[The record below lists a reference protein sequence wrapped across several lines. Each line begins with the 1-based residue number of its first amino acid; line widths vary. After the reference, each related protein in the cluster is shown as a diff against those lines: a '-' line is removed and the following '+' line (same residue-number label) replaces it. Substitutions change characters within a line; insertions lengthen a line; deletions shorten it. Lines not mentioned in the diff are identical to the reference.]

1 MASQSFPYRLR
12 FLAAMLGFALLGA
25 AEPASARPLERH
37 EDQLRAAL
45 ESFTATLKTETEKL
59 AGRAAEAA
67 EEAEQTFG
75 KAAGRMATE
84 IETFARALSEQK
96 GTLGT
101 LGRELSAQ
109 LEAWKDEELDA
120 WRDAMG
126 ESWFKMHH
134 AMIDLLGRLNDW
146 LRVQS
151 EPEANPEI
159 PV

>member
-1 MASQSFPYRLR
+1 MASQSFPYRMR

-25 AEPASARPLERH
+25 AESASARPLERQ

-45 ESFTATLKTETEKL
+45 ESFTTTLKTETERL

-67 EEAEQTFG
+67 QEAEQTFG
-75 KAAGRMATE
+75 KAAGRMAAE
-84 IETFARALSEQK
+84 VETFVRALSERK
-96 GTLGT
+96 DTLGT
-101 LGRELSAQ
+101 LGREWSAQ
-109 LEAWKDEELDA
+109 LEAWKDKELDA
-120 WRDAMG
+120 WRDTMG

-134 AMIDLLGRLNDW
+134 SMIELLGRLNDW

-151 EPEANPEI
+151 EPETNSEI

>member
-1 MASQSFPYRLR
+1 MASHSFPYRLR
-12 FLAAMLGFALLGA
+12 FLAAMLGFALLVA
-25 AEPASARPLERH
+25 AEPVSARPLEQN
-37 EDQLRAAL
+37 EDQLRSAL

-75 KAAGRMATE
+75 NATGRMAAE
-84 IETFARALSEQK
+84 VETFARALSERK
-96 GTLGT
+96 DTLGT
-101 LGRELSAQ
+101 LSRELSAQ
-109 LEAWKDEELDA
+109 LEIWKDEELES
-120 WRDAMG
+120 WREAMG

-134 AMIDLLGRLNDW
+134 AMIELLGRLNDW

-151 EPEANPEI
+151 EPEANSEI